1 MEYVSMS
8 KADQKTLIDAIA
20 RGPSAPPPAAE
31 EEEEEGKKGNE
42 GGGAKTTTSNGE
54 SVDDPMHAFL
64 AKAGLSKYD
73 AALRSYGI
81 DDIDFLLEIEHFDME
96 YVSMSKME
104 QKTLIDAIAARG

>member
-8 KADQKTLIDAIA
+8 KADQKTLIDAI
-20 RGPSAPPPAAE
+20 
-31 EEEEEGKKGNE
+31 E

>member
-1 MEYVSMS
+1 MS

-31 EEEEEGKKGNE
+31 EEEGKKGNA

-64 AKAGLSKYD
+64 AKAGLSEYD
-73 AALRSYGI
+73 TALRSYGI